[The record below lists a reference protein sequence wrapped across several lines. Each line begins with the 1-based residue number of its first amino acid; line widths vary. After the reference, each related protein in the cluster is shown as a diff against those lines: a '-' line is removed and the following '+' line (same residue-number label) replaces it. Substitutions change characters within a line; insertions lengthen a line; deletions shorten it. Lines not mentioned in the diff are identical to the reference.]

1 MTSRPTV
8 RQAAHL
14 FTALSLCLLAT
25 ACSQVPVMRGEIVGL
40 RDVIEQADRNGAK
53 RCAPRELALAM
64 AHEDEAGMGIIGR
77 RCKDWGASSSS
88 QGQFRRPEGRTH
100 PSRSYSSHD
109 KAQEHQ
115 HALR

>member
-40 RDVIEQADRNGAK
+40 RDVIEQWITAQPDCLRAPALGRIAQGAC
-53 RCAPRELALAM
+53 R
-64 AHEDEAGMGIIGR
+64 
-77 RCKDWGASSSS
+77 
-88 QGQFRRPEGRTH
+88 
-100 PSRSYSSHD
+100 
-109 KAQEHQ
+109 
-115 HALR
+115 